1 MDAAGAAALCGLRV
15 PAGHAARGA
24 RICRLSGR
32 EAGSRRIQGAG
43 LPGTGEAGGGAAG
56 GRGLSGGGA
65 RGGWVLSLK
74 RRLPSQVSIAKRLN
88 ARAGG
93 PILESHF
100 AKDVL
105 SGIRWPH
112 MLRAR

>member
-1 MDAAGAAALCGLRV
+1 MDAACAAALCGLRV

-24 RICRLSGR
+24 RIRRLSGR
-32 EAGSRRIQGAG
+32 EARSRRIQGAG
-43 LPGTGEAGGGAAG
+43 LPGAGEAGGGAARS
-56 GRGLSGGGA
+56 RGLSGGA
-65 RGGWVLSLK
+65 HGGWVLSLK
-74 RRLPSQVSIAKRLN
+74 HRLSSQVSIAKRLN

-93 PILESHF
+93 PILESRF